1 MGVYTNLKLKT
12 HTHKYTRM
20 KFTACLLLSLL
31 ALSQAN
37 PVPQMVEEECDD
49 LDAQAAIAEP
59 LDEMRFFPEMIEAEQ
74 ELMEEDDCEEVE
86 VPQDL
91 HYAAASMAGQNEM
104 DYLVNDECDEENAE
118 ESEDFAFG
126 YTEEETEI
134 FNVDDYNGNAEPN
147 PIEDVE
153 CEGDEEV
160 EQEFRGDYE
169 TEDLGIL
176 ENAEFAQVDQSA
188 VKMLDGET
196 DAAEIEECEEEY

>member
-1 MGVYTNLKLKT
+1 
-12 HTHKYTRM
+12 M

-86 VPQDL
+86 EPLEVPQDL

-104 DYLVNDECDEENAE
+104 DY
-118 ESEDFAFG
+118 
-126 YTEEETEI
+126 
-134 FNVDDYNGNAEPN
+134 
-147 PIEDVE
+147 
-153 CEGDEEV
+153 
-160 EQEFRGDYE
+160 RW
-169 TEDLGIL
+169 
-176 ENAEFAQVDQSA
+176 
-188 VKMLDGET
+188 
-196 DAAEIEECEEEY
+196 

>member
-1 MGVYTNLKLKT
+1 MGVEITVKLKT
-12 HTHKYTRM
+12 HTHSM
-20 KFTACLLLSLL
+20 KFTTCLLLGLL

-37 PVPQMVEEECDD
+37 PVPQMDEEGDD

-74 ELMEEDDCEEVE
+74 
-86 VPQDL
+86 DL
-91 HYAAASMAGQNEM
+91 QYAAASMAGQNEM
-104 DYLVNDECDEENAE
+104 DYLVNGECDEENVD

-134 FNVDDYNGNAEPN
+134 FNVDEYDGNAEPS

-188 VKMLDGET
+188 VKLLDGET

>member
-1 MGVYTNLKLKT
+1 MGVEITVKLKT
-12 HTHKYTRM
+12 HTHSM
-20 KFTACLLLSLL
+20 KFTTCLLLGLL

-37 PVPQMVEEECDD
+37 PVPQMDEECDD

-74 ELMEEDDCEEVE
+74 ELQEEDDCEEVEEPLE

-104 DYLVNDECDEENAE
+104 DYLVNDECDEEN
-118 ESEDFAFG
+118 
-126 YTEEETEI
+126 
-134 FNVDDYNGNAEPN
+134 VD
-147 PIEDVE
+147 E

-188 VKMLDGET
+188 VKLLDGET